1 MLEISNDSSGSNMVV
16 AFVEK
21 ITEKSPLHF
30 SMDRNVNASDLISMT
45 FLANQFN

>member
-1 MLEISNDSSGSNMVV
+1 MVV
-16 AFVEK
+16 AFVGK

-30 SMDRNVNASDLISMT
+30 SMDRNVNVFDLISMT